1 MTKEKAIKILIVDDH
16 QALREGLKVILQLEP
31 DFSLLGEAED
41 GKQAIK
47 LARALAP
54 DVIIMD
60 MDLGEMHGTQVT
72 EQILARQPDICVIGF
87 SMHTDPDLAQA
98 MRRAGAKAYLT
109 KSDAPEQ
116 LISAIRAC
124 QKNKTWK
131 GEKTVEINEGKSPAF
146 NAADFMD
153 KIRIN
158 DQTCSFYNLHLLDS
172 KAGIPIARLP
182 FSIRVLVEN
191 LLRKCHDGEA
201 GAIDVLAAA
210 QWQPRYDASVE
221 IPFYPARVLMQDFTG
236 VPAVVDLAA
245 MRDALSAAGKD
256 PSLVNPLIPVELIVD
271 HSVQVDFHGT
281 ENCRQKNVEK
291 EYERNGE
298 RYRLLKWAQESF
310 DNFRVVPPNSGICHQ
325 VNLEYL
331 GRGAMRSETQ
341 GHDLLFADT
350 LVGTDSH
357 TTMINSIG
365 VLGWG
370 VGGIEAEAVMLGQPY
385 FMPLP
390 QVIGVELIGKLNP
403 GVTATDLVLTVT
415 NRLRQMNVVEKF
427 VEFYGPGLKYL
438 KVPDRATISNMSPE
452 YGATMGF
459 FPIDEQTIN
468 YFQMTNRSGQGQV
481 VEAWAK
487 ACGLFRTDDNVPEF
501 SDTLKIDLADVVPCL
516 AGPTRPQDL
525 IRLNALETCFS
536 EFLDSTPGD
545 ARAKTIDK
553 KRTSIRLNDIPAE
566 IGNGSVVIAAITS
579 CTNTSNP
586 YVLMGAGLLAMNA
599 VKKGVFPRP
608 HVKTS
613 FAPGSKVVV
622 DYLSDA
628 GLMPYLEALGFHV
641 AGFGCTTC
649 IGNSGPLHPEIETA
663 IKEHD
668 LAVAAV
674 LSGNRN
680 FEARIHQSVKANF
693 LASPML
699 VVAFAICGRVD
710 VDLDHAPLALDP
722 NGEPVYLKDI
732 WPGDQEIDDLVGRY
746 VKKEDFKNQYERI
759 FQGDRSWKN
768 LDITQSV
775 TFDWDPES
783 TYIRNPPYFKD
794 FSLTPKA
801 PEGFENARALV
812 TLGDSVTTDH
822 ISPAGAI
829 PENYPAGIY
838 LKGKGIGVDAFNS
851 YGSRRGNHE
860 VMMRGT
866 FGNIRIKNQMVSPKE
881 GSFTRQFP
889 EGETRFVFDAAMA
902 YQQQGVPLVVLA
914 GEEYGTGSS
923 RDWAAKGSGLLG
935 IRAVIAR
942 SYERIHR
949 SNLVGMGVLPLQF
962 LAGDGWRELGLDGS
976 ELFSV
981 QEMSDLTP
989 HKQLQIC
996 AQKPD
1001 GSHVTFQAIARLD
1014 TDIDVEY
1021 MIHGGILPYV
1031 LRKLIKDA

>member
-1 MTKEKAIKILIVDDH
+1 V
-16 QALREGLKVILQLEP
+16 G
-31 DFSLLGEAED
+31 
-41 GKQAIK
+41 
-47 LARALAP
+47 
-54 DVIIMD
+54 
-60 MDLGEMHGTQVT
+60 
-72 EQILARQPDICVIGF
+72 
-87 SMHTDPDLAQA
+87 
-98 MRRAGAKAYLT
+98 
-109 KSDAPEQ
+109 
-116 LISAIRAC
+116 
-124 QKNKTWK
+124 
-131 GEKTVEINEGKSPAF
+131 INEGGAPNF

-153 KIRIN
+153 KIRIG
-158 DQTCSFYNLHLLDS
+158 DQTCSFYNLHHLNS
-172 KAGIPIARLP
+172 KSGIPIARLP

-191 LLRKCHDGEA
+191 LLRKCHDGQAKATE
-201 GAIDVLAAA
+201 VLAAA
-210 QWQPRYDASVE
+210 QWQTSYDAAPE
-221 IPFYPARVLMQDFTG
+221 IPYYPARVLMQDLTG

-245 MRDALSAAGKD
+245 MRDAVSEAGKD
-256 PSLVNPLIPVELIVD
+256 PALVNPSITVELIVD

-281 ENCRQKNVEK
+281 DNCRQKNVVK
-291 EYERNGE
+291 EYERNAE

-331 GRGAMRSETQ
+331 GRGAIRSETQ
-341 GHDLLFADT
+341 GGDLLFADT

-357 TTMINSIG
+357 TPMINSIG

-390 QVIGVELIGKLNP
+390 EVIGVELIGKLNP

-415 NRLRQMNVVEKF
+415 NRLRQINVVEKF
-427 VEFYGPGLKYL
+427 VEFYGPGLKHL
-438 KVPDRATISNMSPE
+438 KIPDRATISNMAPE
-452 YGATMGF
+452 YGATIGF
-459 FPIDEQTIN
+459 FPIDEQTID
-468 YFQMTNRSGQGQV
+468 YFQMTNRAAQGQV

-487 ACGLFRTDDNVPEF
+487 ACGLFRTDENIPEF

-516 AGPTRPQDL
+516 AGPARPQDL
-525 IRLNALETCFS
+525 VRLNELGTCFS
-536 EFLDSTPGD
+536 QFLDEISPKNIP
-545 ARAKTIDK
+545 AKPVDK
-553 KRTSIRLNDIPAE
+553 TQTDIRLNDIPAE

-586 YVLMGAGLLAMNA
+586 YVLIGAGLLAMNA
-599 VKKGVFPRP
+599 VKKGIEPKP

-649 IGNSGPLHPEIETA
+649 IGNSGPLHPEIEKQ
-663 IKEHD
+663 IKEQD

-699 VVAFAICGRVD
+699 VVAFALCGRID
-710 VDLDHAPLALDP
+710 VNLENDPLALDP
-722 NGEPVYLKDI
+722 NGEPVYLEDI
-732 WPGDQEIDDLVGRY
+732 WPDDQEIDDLVGRY
-746 VKKEDFKNQYERI
+746 VKKEDFKKQYERI
-759 FQGDRSWKN
+759 FQGDSSWKN

-794 FSLTPKA
+794 FTPTPQMPK
-801 PEGFENARALV
+801 GFENARALL
-812 TLGDSVTTDH
+812 TLADSVTTDH

-829 PENYPAGIY
+829 PEHYPAGIY
-838 LKGKGIGVDAFNS
+838 LKEKGIGADAFNS

-881 GSFTRQFP
+881 GSFTKTFP
-889 EGETRFVFDAAMA
+889 EGETQFVFDAATA
-902 YQQQGVPLVVLA
+902 YQQQDVPLIVLA
-914 GEEYGTGSS
+914 GKEYGTGSS
-923 RDWAAKGSGLLG
+923 RDWAAKGSALLG
-935 IRAVIAR
+935 VRAVIAR

-962 LAGDGWRELGLDGS
+962 LPDDGWQELGLDGS
-976 ELFSV
+976 ERFSV
-981 QEMSDLTP
+981 QGMSDLTP
-989 HKQLQIC
+989 HKQLQVSV
-996 AQKPD
+996 QKAD
-1001 GSHVTFQAIARLD
+1001 GSHVEFQAIARLD

-1021 MIHGGILPYV
+1021 LIHGGILPYV
-1031 LRKLIKDA
+1031 LRKLIRDA

>member
-1 MTKEKAIKILIVDDH
+1 M
-16 QALREGLKVILQLEP
+16 G
-31 DFSLLGEAED
+31 
-41 GKQAIK
+41 
-47 LARALAP
+47 
-54 DVIIMD
+54 
-60 MDLGEMHGTQVT
+60 
-72 EQILARQPDICVIGF
+72 
-87 SMHTDPDLAQA
+87 
-98 MRRAGAKAYLT
+98 
-109 KSDAPEQ
+109 
-116 LISAIRAC
+116 
-124 QKNKTWK
+124 
-131 GEKTVEINEGKSPAF
+131 INEGGAPNF

-153 KIRIN
+153 KIRIG
-158 DQTCSFYNLHLLDS
+158 DQTCSFYNLHHLNS
-172 KAGIPIARLP
+172 KSGIPIARLP

-191 LLRKCHDGEA
+191 LLRKCHDGQAKATE
-201 GAIDVLAAA
+201 VLAAA
-210 QWQPRYDASVE
+210 QWQTSYDAAPE
-221 IPFYPARVLMQDFTG
+221 IPYYPARVLMQDLTG

-245 MRDALSAAGKD
+245 MRDAVSEAGKD
-256 PSLVNPLIPVELIVD
+256 PALVNPSITVELIVD

-281 ENCRQKNVEK
+281 DNCRQKNVVK
-291 EYERNGE
+291 EYERNAE

-331 GRGAMRSETQ
+331 GRGAIRSETQ
-341 GHDLLFADT
+341 GGDLLFADT

-357 TTMINSIG
+357 TPMINSIG

-390 QVIGVELIGKLNP
+390 EVIGVELIGKLNP

-415 NRLRQMNVVEKF
+415 NRLRQINVVEKF
-427 VEFYGPGLKYL
+427 VEFYGPGLKHL
-438 KVPDRATISNMSPE
+438 KIPDRATISNMAPE
-452 YGATMGF
+452 YGATIGF
-459 FPIDEQTIN
+459 FPIDEQTID
-468 YFQMTNRSGQGQV
+468 YFQMTNRAAQGQV

-487 ACGLFRTDDNVPEF
+487 ACGLFRTDENIPEF

-516 AGPTRPQDL
+516 AGPARPQDL
-525 IRLNALETCFS
+525 VRLNELGTCFS
-536 EFLDSTPGD
+536 QFLDEISPKNIP
-545 ARAKTIDK
+545 AKPVDK
-553 KRTSIRLNDIPAE
+553 TQTDIRLNDIPAE

-586 YVLMGAGLLAMNA
+586 YVLIGAGLLAMNA
-599 VKKGVFPRP
+599 VKKGIEPKP

-649 IGNSGPLHPEIETA
+649 IGNSGPLHPEIEKQ
-663 IKEHD
+663 IKEQD

-699 VVAFAICGRVD
+699 VVAFALCGRID
-710 VDLDHAPLALDP
+710 VNLENDPLALDP
-722 NGEPVYLKDI
+722 NGEPVYLEDI
-732 WPGDQEIDDLVGRY
+732 WPDDQEIDDLVGRY
-746 VKKEDFKNQYERI
+746 VKKEDFKKQYERI
-759 FQGDRSWKN
+759 FQGDSSWKN

-794 FSLTPKA
+794 FTPTPQMPK
-801 PEGFENARALV
+801 GFENARALL
-812 TLGDSVTTDH
+812 TLADSVTTDH

-829 PENYPAGIY
+829 PEHYPAGIY
-838 LKGKGIGVDAFNS
+838 LKEKGIGADAFNS

-881 GSFTRQFP
+881 GSFTKTFP
-889 EGETRFVFDAAMA
+889 EGETQFVFDAATA
-902 YQQQGVPLVVLA
+902 YQQQDVPLIVLA
-914 GEEYGTGSS
+914 GKEYGTGSS
-923 RDWAAKGSGLLG
+923 RDWAAKGSALLG
-935 IRAVIAR
+935 VRAVIAR

-962 LAGDGWRELGLDGS
+962 LPDDGWQELGLDGS
-976 ELFSV
+976 ERFSV
-981 QEMSDLTP
+981 QGMSDLTP
-989 HKQLQIC
+989 HKQLQVSV
-996 AQKPD
+996 QKAD
-1001 GSHVTFQAIARLD
+1001 GSHVEFQAIARLD

-1021 MIHGGILPYV
+1021 LIHGGILPYV
-1031 LRKLIKDA
+1031 LRKLIRDA

>member
-1 MTKEKAIKILIVDDH
+1 M
-16 QALREGLKVILQLEP
+16 G
-31 DFSLLGEAED
+31 
-41 GKQAIK
+41 
-47 LARALAP
+47 
-54 DVIIMD
+54 
-60 MDLGEMHGTQVT
+60 
-72 EQILARQPDICVIGF
+72 
-87 SMHTDPDLAQA
+87 
-98 MRRAGAKAYLT
+98 
-109 KSDAPEQ
+109 
-116 LISAIRAC
+116 
-124 QKNKTWK
+124 
-131 GEKTVEINEGKSPAF
+131 INEGGAPNF

-153 KIRIN
+153 KIRIG
-158 DQTCSFYNLHLLDS
+158 DQTCSFYNLHHLNS
-172 KAGIPIARLP
+172 KSGIPIARLP

-191 LLRKCHDGEA
+191 LLRKCHDGQAKATE
-201 GAIDVLAAA
+201 VLAAA
-210 QWQPRYDASVE
+210 QWQTSYDAAPE
-221 IPFYPARVLMQDFTG
+221 IPYYPARVLMQDLTG

-245 MRDALSAAGKD
+245 MRDAVSEAGKD
-256 PSLVNPLIPVELIVD
+256 PALVNPSITVELIVD

-281 ENCRQKNVEK
+281 DNCRQKNVVK
-291 EYERNGE
+291 EYERNAE

-331 GRGAMRSETQ
+331 GRGAIRSETQ
-341 GHDLLFADT
+341 GGDLLFADT

-357 TTMINSIG
+357 TPMINSIG

-390 QVIGVELIGKLNP
+390 EVIGVELIGKLNP

-415 NRLRQMNVVEKF
+415 NRLRQINVVEKF
-427 VEFYGPGLKYL
+427 VEFYGPGLKHL
-438 KVPDRATISNMSPE
+438 KIPDRATISNMAPE
-452 YGATMGF
+452 YGATIGF
-459 FPIDEQTIN
+459 FPIDEQTID
-468 YFQMTNRSGQGQV
+468 YFQMTNRAAQGQV

-487 ACGLFRTDDNVPEF
+487 ACGLFRTDENIPEF

-516 AGPTRPQDL
+516 AGPARPQDL
-525 IRLNALETCFS
+525 VRLNELGTCFS
-536 EFLDSTPGD
+536 QFLDEISPKNIP
-545 ARAKTIDK
+545 AKPVDK
-553 KRTSIRLNDIPAE
+553 TQTDIRLNDIPAE

-586 YVLMGAGLLAMNA
+586 YVLIGAGLLAMNA
-599 VKKGVFPRP
+599 VKKGIEPKP

-649 IGNSGPLHPEIETA
+649 IGNSGPLHPEIEKQ
-663 IKEHD
+663 IKEQD

-699 VVAFAICGRVD
+699 VVAFALCGRID
-710 VDLDHAPLALDP
+710 VNLENDPLALDP
-722 NGEPVYLKDI
+722 NGEPVYLEDI
-732 WPGDQEIDDLVGRY
+732 WPDDQEIDDLVGRY
-746 VKKEDFKNQYERI
+746 VKKEDFKKQYERI
-759 FQGDRSWKN
+759 FQGDSSWKN

-775 TFDWDPES
+775 TFDWDTES

-794 FSLTPKA
+794 FTPTPQMPK
-801 PEGFENARALV
+801 GFENARALL
-812 TLGDSVTTDH
+812 TLADSVTTDH

-829 PENYPAGIY
+829 PEHYPAGIY
-838 LKGKGIGVDAFNS
+838 LKEKGIGADAFNS

-881 GSFTRQFP
+881 GSFTKTFP
-889 EGETRFVFDAAMA
+889 EGETQFVFDAATA
-902 YQQQGVPLVVLA
+902 YQQQDVPLIVLA
-914 GEEYGTGSS
+914 GKEYGTGSS
-923 RDWAAKGSGLLG
+923 RDWAAKGSALLG
-935 IRAVIAR
+935 VRAVIAR

-962 LAGDGWRELGLDGS
+962 LPDDGWQELGLDGS
-976 ELFSV
+976 ERFSV
-981 QEMSDLTP
+981 QGMSDLTP
-989 HKQLQIC
+989 HKQLQVSV
-996 AQKPD
+996 QKAD
-1001 GSHVTFQAIARLD
+1001 GSHVEFQAIARLD

-1021 MIHGGILPYV
+1021 LIHGGILPYV
-1031 LRKLIKDA
+1031 LRKLIRDA